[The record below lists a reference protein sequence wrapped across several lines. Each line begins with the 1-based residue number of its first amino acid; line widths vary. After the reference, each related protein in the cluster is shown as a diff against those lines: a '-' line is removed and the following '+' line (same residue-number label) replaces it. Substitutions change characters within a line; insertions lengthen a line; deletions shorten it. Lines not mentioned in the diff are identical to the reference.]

1 MTQQSQRQSR
11 DPPQYV
17 PKILHPFKSTLPMLL
32 INRPPINQMPPPVAA
47 AAAAA
52 AVHEAK
58 YRETITHLLSESLVY
73 QKMLKVMG
81 DLKVGCKVG
90 IRYADRTLYI
100 DKPSI
105 FQGTIRW
112 LYGQTR
118 DKIKEYIETEI
129 MGSNGF
135 IILMCTIITECTDV
149 IALRN
154 TSSSAALISSNL
166 IKLYRNVCE
175 MNITQLMQLSYGLS
189 MIRQTYDGPNVC
201 AFSLNEYIASVQ
213 RKIKEV
219 RLELERLS
227 HQLL

>member
-11 DPPQYV
+11 DSPQYV
-17 PKILHPFKSTLPMLL
+17 PKILHPFKSTLPILL
-32 INRPPINQMPPPVAA
+32 IKHPPINQMPPAA

-52 AVHEAK
+52 AAAIHEAK
-58 YRETITHLLSESLVY
+58 YRETIAHLLSESLVY

-129 MGSNGF
+129 MGSGGF
-135 IILMCTIITECTDV
+135 IILMYTIITECTDI

-154 TSSSAALISSNL
+154 TSSAAIISRNL
-166 IKLYRNVCE
+166 IKLYHNVCE
-175 MNITQLMQLSYGLS
+175 MNISQLMQLSYGLS
-189 MIRQTYDGPNVC
+189 MIHQTYDGPNVC